1 MTNATT
7 SQSVLLKQ
15 MRNLIAGCL
24 LGLASVCI
32 KTAKALLAD

>member
-1 MTNATT
+1 MMNATT
-7 SQSVLLKQ
+7 SQSLLKQ

>member
-15 MRNLIAGCL
+15 LKNFTAGCL
-24 LGLASVCI
+24 LWLGSVCI
-32 KTAKALLAD
+32 KLAKALLAD